1 MKKIGLFLN
10 SIGQKTTSAVLFVFL
25 ISSSASYGGEKVV
38 FGITGVALKEDMI
51 TMREWSRYMEKHS
64 GLKTELRFAR
74 SYDEIRSM
82 IETGGV
88 DFAYVCGA
96 TFVELDQSGA
106 AEILAVPLSHGR
118 AEYYSLMIARKE
130 GGIKKLADLENKI
143 FAFSDPKSNS
153 GTIAP
158 AYNVIMEGHCPKN
171 FFKRMVFTYD
181 HGESIRAV
189 LEGFADAASV
199 DSLVYESF
207 TLRYP
212 QKAAQLKIIERFGP
226 YPITPIVYRHEL
238 SLAKTKS
245 LLTAIENMSKNPE
258 GKSILK
264 KLSVER
270 FVAGPIPDYA
280 PIEKMMRYVKKSGI

>member
-1 MKKIGLFLN
+1 MKKIGLFLMLH
-10 SIGQKTTSAVLFVFL
+10 GQKMITSVLFVIFMFNGIL
-25 ISSSASYGGEKVV
+25 SAEEKIV

-51 TMREWSRYMEKHS
+51 TMREWSRYIEKHS
-64 GLKTELRFAR
+64 ELKTELRFAR

-82 IETGGV
+82 IETGVV

-106 AEILAVPLSHGR
+106 AGILAVPLSHGR

-130 GGIKKLADLENKI
+130 GEIKKLADLENKI

-158 AYNVIMEGHCPKN
+158 AYNVMMEGYSPKN
-171 FFKRMVFTYD
+171 FFKRMIFTYD

-207 TLRYP
+207 ALRYP
-212 QKAAQLKIIERFGP
+212 QKAAQLKIIEKFGP
-226 YPITPIVYRHEL
+226 YSITPIVYRHEL
-238 SLAKTKS
+238 DKMKTKA
-245 LLTAIENMSKNPE
+245 LLRVIENMSKNSE
-258 GKSILK
+258 GKRILK

-270 FVAGPIPDYA
+270 FVAEPIPDYA

>member
-1 MKKIGLFLN
+1 MKKFGLFLTL
-10 SIGQKTTSAVLFVFL
+10 SGQKMIISVLFVFF
-25 ISSSASYGGEKVV
+25 ISGYVLSAEEKVV

-51 TMREWSRYMEKHS
+51 TMREWSRYIEKHS

-96 TFVELDQSGA
+96 TFVELDQSSA
-106 AEILAVPLSHGR
+106 AGILAVPLSHGK
-118 AEYYSLMIARKE
+118 AEYYSLMIVRKE
-130 GGIKKLADLENKI
+130 GEIKKLADLKNKI

-153 GTIAP
+153 GTIVP
-158 AYNVIMEGHCPKN
+158 AYNIIMEGYCPKN

-207 TLRYP
+207 ALRYP
-212 QKAAQLKIIERFGP
+212 DKAAQLKIIEKFGP
-226 YPITPIVYRHEL
+226 YPITPIVYRREL
-238 SLAKTKS
+238 GGTKTKA
-245 LLTAIENMSKNPE
+245 LLRAIENMSKNPE
-258 GKSILK
+258 GKNILK

-270 FVAGPIPDYA
+270 FVAEPIPDYA